1 VSKDVETVERVIPA
15 PPEKIFAL
23 LADAN
28 RHQDFDG
35 SGTVKAPHDDAPKR
49 LKLGSKFGMNMRIVA
64 PYSMVSTVIEFE
76 ENKRI
81 AWQPRPAY
89 PVVNRLAGGRIW
101 RYELEPV
108 PGGTRVRE
116 SWDIRH
122 ESIFTKHTVRAAA
135 SRTRTAMEKTL
146 ERIEELLAAEAAQ
159 PATPKRQPAKKAAAK
174 S

>member
-1 VSKDVETVERVIPA
+1 VSKDVETVERVIA
-15 PPEKIFAL
+15 AAPEKIFAL

-35 SGTVKAPHDDAPKR
+35 SGTVKDAHDGAPAKLH
-49 LKLGSKFGMNMRIVA
+49 LGSKFGMNMRIVA
-64 PYSMVSTVIEFE
+64 PYSMVSTVIEYE

-89 PVVNRLAGGRIW
+89 PIVNKFAGGRIW

-116 SWDIRH
+116 SWDITH
-122 ESIFTKHTVRAAA
+122 EAIFTKPVVRQAA
-135 SRTRTAMEKTL
+135 SRTREAMEKTL
-146 ERIEELLAAEAAQ
+146 VRLEELV
-159 PATPKRQPAKKAAAK
+159 T